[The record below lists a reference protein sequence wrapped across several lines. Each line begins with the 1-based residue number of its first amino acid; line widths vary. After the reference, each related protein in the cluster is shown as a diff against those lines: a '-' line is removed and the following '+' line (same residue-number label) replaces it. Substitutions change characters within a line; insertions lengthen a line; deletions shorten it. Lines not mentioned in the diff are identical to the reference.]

1 MMNARLTLDRAVT
14 SNKYGKRALK
24 QMVVLNTWRNLLKDE
39 NNLPKNWLN
48 ATGVLVGI
56 EQRAYQGTILDIPN
70 EPP

>member
-1 MMNARLTLDRAVT
+1 MMNTRLTLDCAVT

-48 ATGVLVGI
+48 ATGVLVG
-56 EQRAYQGTILDIPN
+56 RAYQGAIPDIPN
-70 EPP
+70 ELP